1 MPKPGPSIA
10 ILTANVTIVKA
21 EIRKPQVNHQ
31 LLNYRN
37 CTFSKICTL
46 HGRKMKMTLK
56 KILLGSL
63 RKKFILA
70 FLAMSVFPLLFFGG
84 LGFFQVYQ
92 ALEERVFENLNQMT
106 DMVGHTIENW
116 VDERE
121 NDLMIL
127 SDLESLKT
135 MDPDLFGDQLREYF
149 TQWGMYETL
158 FVVKPDG
165 ASIFTTGGKPLNI
178 SQEAYFKKAL
188 GGEMVFSDP
197 VPVKDSSPVLVI
209 SHAIEKDGKVIGV
222 VGGVLSTNTFA
233 EILKEI
239 HLGNTGEAY
248 LINRDGYFITTSR
261 FVDILKAEGR
271 IQDRVELELQ
281 VNSLGSQ
288 KALAGKM
295 GTESYINY
303 RGVPVVGGY
312 LWLEKVGWGLM
323 IEQESAEAL
332 RSITN
337 LQITFMVIGLV
348 TILAAVFVAFLA
360 AKSLSRG
367 PILML
372 KAARKIS
379 EEDLPKLSAA
389 TSALAN
395 GDLTQ
400 SIHIQTQLLSY
411 HSDDEIGDLTEAF
424 NKIIGSLHHV
434 GNDFSQMSD
443 KLLGLIGQVIH
454 TVDNVNL
461 TTDQV
466 TEELNYTDQ
475 ALTQITRTVQSITEG
490 TALQADDNQRTVN
503 LVNQMRQSIDGVAKG
518 VEEQSRSVGRASL
531 STTQISN
538 AIHQVMN
545 STQASAEGARA
556 ARRAAEESTN
566 SVKANMA
573 SMAAIKD
580 KMNLTVHKVSEMGE
594 RMERINSIV
603 EAVDDIATQTNLL
616 SLNAKIE
623 AARAGEKGKGFA
635 VVAGEVSKLADRSA
649 RATKE
654 AAELIQTIRESVAEA
669 IVAMGESV
677 QEVEFGS
684 SHADKAGK
692 AFSQI
697 LTVVGDVSQQMSSIE
712 QAIADISAR
721 STEFVSEIDT
731 MSAVVEENSA
741 STEQMTASADEV
753 SRSVKNIATISRSN
767 YASAEDANLSIKM
780 INERLTFMENSVSSL
795 NRNAEDLKIQVSQFK
810 LA

>member
-1 MPKPGPSIA
+1 
-10 ILTANVTIVKA
+10 
-21 EIRKPQVNHQ
+21 
-31 LLNYRN
+31 
-37 CTFSKICTL
+37 
-46 HGRKMKMTLK
+46 
-56 KILLGSL
+56 
-63 RKKFILA
+63 
-70 FLAMSVFPLLFFGG
+70 
-84 LGFFQVYQ
+84 
-92 ALEERVFENLNQMT
+92 
-106 DMVGHTIENW
+106 
-116 VDERE
+116 
-121 NDLMIL
+121 
-127 SDLESLKT
+127 
-135 MDPDLFGDQLREYF
+135 
-149 TQWGMYETL
+149 
-158 FVVKPDG
+158 
-165 ASIFTTGGKPLNI
+165 
-178 SQEAYFKKAL
+178 
-188 GGEMVFSDP
+188 
-197 VPVKDSSPVLVI
+197 
-209 SHAIEKDGKVIGV
+209 
-222 VGGVLSTNTFA
+222 
-233 EILKEI
+233 
-239 HLGNTGEAY
+239 
-248 LINRDGYFITTSR
+248 
-261 FVDILKAEGR
+261 
-271 IQDRVELELQ
+271 
-281 VNSLGSQ
+281 
-288 KALAGKM
+288 
-295 GTESYINY
+295 
-303 RGVPVVGGY
+303 
-312 LWLEKVGWGLM
+312 
-323 IEQESAEAL
+323 
-332 RSITN
+332 
-337 LQITFMVIGLV
+337 
-348 TILAAVFVAFLA
+348 
-360 AKSLSRG
+360 
-367 PILML
+367 
-372 KAARKIS
+372 
-379 EEDLPKLSAA
+379 
-389 TSALAN
+389 
-395 GDLTQ
+395 
-400 SIHIQTQLLSY
+400 
-411 HSDDEIGDLTEAF
+411 
-424 NKIIGSLHHV
+424 
-434 GNDFSQMSD
+434 
-443 KLLGLIGQVIH
+443 
-454 TVDNVNL
+454 
-461 TTDQV
+461 
-466 TEELNYTDQ
+466 
-475 ALTQITRTVQSITEG
+475 
-490 TALQADDNQRTVN
+490 
-503 LVNQMRQSIDGVAKG
+503 MRQSIDGVAKG